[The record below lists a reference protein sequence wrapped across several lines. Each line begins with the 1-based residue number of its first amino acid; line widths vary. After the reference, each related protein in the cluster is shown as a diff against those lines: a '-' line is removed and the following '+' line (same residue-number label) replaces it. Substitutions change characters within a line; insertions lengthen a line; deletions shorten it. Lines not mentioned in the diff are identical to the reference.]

1 MIRVQGVWKVYPGQ
15 VEALKGVSVTIQEG
29 EFVAVLGPS
38 GSGKSTLLRCINGLV
53 PVTSGSISVDDLD
66 VRNERQLREVRRRVG
81 MIFQQFNLVRR
92 LTALENVLCGRLAYN
107 PSMSSCLRLFP
118 HSDVDIALAALE
130 RVGLADK
137 AYARC
142 DQLSGGQQQRVG
154 IARALVQKP
163 SVILADE
170 PVASLD
176 PLSSRHVMELL
187 TKINEQDRVTVV
199 TSLHDVNLARAFGRR
214 VVGLSQGQVVLDRP
228 GIQFGSSDYSAV
240 YGDRPA
246 GEGEVAIVA

>member
-1 MIRVQGVWKVYPGQ
+1 M
-15 VEALKGVSVTIQEG
+15 
-29 EFVAVLGPS
+29 AVLGPS
-38 GSGKSTLLRCINGLV
+38 GSGKSTLLRCINGLI
-53 PVTSGSISVDDLD
+53 PVTSGSVFVDELELGYK
-66 VRNERQLREVRRRVG
+66 NNLREVRRRVG

-107 PSMSSCLRLFP
+107 PSLLSCFRLFP
-118 HSDVDIALAALE
+118 RRDVELAFTALE

-137 AYARC
+137 AHTRC

-187 TKINEQDRVTVV
+187 AEINEQDRVTVL
-199 TSLHDVNLARAFGRR
+199 TSLHDVSLAREFGRR
-214 VVGLSQGQVVLDRP
+214 IVGLCEGIVVLDTP
-228 GIQFGSSDYSAV
+228 GLRFNTNDFSAI
-240 YGDRPA
+240 YGENLSVER
-246 GEGEVAIVA
+246 GVAIVA

>member
-1 MIRVQGVWKVYPGQ
+1 MIRALGVWKVYPGQ
-15 VEALKGVSVTIQEG
+15 VEALKGVSVNIQEG

-38 GSGKSTLLRCINGLV
+38 GSGKSTLLRCINGLI
-53 PVTSGSISVDDLD
+53 PVTSGSICVDELQLSD
-66 VRNERQLREVRRRVG
+66 EKHLREIRRRVG

-107 PSMSSCLRLFP
+107 PSILSCLRLFP
-118 HSDVDIALAALE
+118 RRDVDLALSALE

-137 AYARC
+137 AHTRC

-187 TKINEQDRVTVV
+187 TEINEQDRVTIL
-199 TSLHDVNLARAFGRR
+199 TSLHDVGLARAFGRR
-214 VVGLSQGQVVLDRP
+214 VIGLSEGRVVLDRP
-228 GIQFGSSDYSAV
+228 GFQLNRDDLSAV
-240 YGDRPA
+240 YGDSPA
-246 GEGEVAIVA
+246 AEREVAVVA